1 VKAFLI
7 VCALA
12 GVALGVAS
20 SCGPQQSFCPNNPPV
35 YNCINN
41 SEAGAIG
48 GMGGNGSA
56 CEDTIFICNGVAH
69 CGSCT

>member
-41 SEAGAIG
+41 SEAGSAGGAG
-48 GMGGNGSA
+48 GMGPDPCEGGARTIVNGMVV
-56 CEDTIFICNGVAH
+56 CL
-69 CGSCT
+69 